1 MRLRNWAALS
11 AAALAMM
18 ASTGVVTAQSEPVE
32 ISFWA
37 WSTNVEDMVALFEES
52 HPNIKVNLVNTGG
65 GSAQYEKL
73 QVAFAAGSGA
83 PDVAMI
89 EHQYVLQYAMSGDI
103 QPLDDLGGAEVKDDF
118 IDSLTSQLSYDGKL
132 YGIPLDASPLAF
144 GYRTDLWEQAG
155 LTSVPTTWAEFAEAA
170 ATYRAAHPDS
180 YIVNSPI
187 SEGTLLYLWW
197 QAGLTPIEVSG
208 TTIDIDFANEAAE
221 QILSYWV
228 DLAQQDVISTL
239 PAYSPEWNSAFAS
252 GALAGWVMPAWGPVI
267 IGPAAPETSGLWR
280 VDLLPTADGVPASAE
295 WSGSSYT
302 VTTQSEHPAEA
313 AELAIWLNHDPSAYK
328 KLFELTGSFPV
339 LKSFATDQ
347 EFLATPFE
355 FFGGQPVNATF
366 AEALATVPTTW
377 QWSPFHAVVKAS
389 VREQTAAAQTGTIT
403 PAEALANIQST
414 VVTYAQEQGFT
425 VTTGQ

>member
-1 MRLRNWAALS
+1 MKRRNLVAMAA
-11 AAALAMM
+11 AAALAI
-18 ASTGVVTAQSEPVE
+18 AGAGVATAQDEQVE
-32 ISFWA
+32 IEFWA
-37 WSTNVEDMVALFEES
+37 WSTNVEDMVALFEEA

-103 QPLDDLGGAEVKDDF
+103 QPLDDLGGAAVKGDF
-118 IDSLTSQLSYDGKL
+118 IESLVNQLSYDGKL

-155 LTSVPTTWAEFAEAA
+155 LASVPTTWAEFAEAA
-170 ATYRAAHPDS
+170 ATYRTAHPDS

-208 TTIDIDFANEAAE
+208 TTIDIDFANETAE

-228 DLAQQDVISTL
+228 DLASRDLISTM
-239 PAYSPEWNSAFAS
+239 PAYTPEWNAAFAAGS
-252 GALAGWVMPAWGPVI
+252 LAGWVMPAWGPVI

-280 VDLLPTADGVPASAE
+280 VGTLPSADGTPASAE

-302 VTTQSEHPAEA
+302 VTTQSQHPAEA
-313 AELAIWLNHDPSAYK
+313 AELAIWLNHDPSAYE

-339 LKSFATDQ
+339 LKSYATNE

-355 FFGGQPVNATF
+355 FFGGQPVNQVF
-366 AEALATVPTTW
+366 AEALAVVPTTW
-377 QWSPFHAVVKAS
+377 QWAPFHGMVRS
-389 VREQTAAAQTGTIT
+389 TVREQTAAAQNGTVT
-403 PAEALANIQST
+403 PAEALANIQSA
-414 VVTYAQEQGFT
+414 VVSYAQEQGFT